1 MRCFMFSLAALFLLA
16 CGDTDNP
23 VVPTAPAGKA
33 TVDLSAEECAAA
45 ESLPDGFLEQALAV
59 NADLDAELLLSTWQ
73 AHGCADWALWG
84 LIWLES
90 LDAEVTFDVEVYTPP
105 PPLTDFSHEEDGPPR
120 IDEVRIPP
128 APLLEEDLRGTTVQV
143 YSEDNLRR
151 YHLAELGAFSTVT
164 VSGSKVERTIPRE
177 DRDGNPILPPHI
189 YHYAVFT
196 FTRTGGHLDENLAVE
211 FSYGHGGSH
220 HTITSGFD
228 PDSETFTYEVKFTE
242 GRVYVSIEVPYGGNY
257 IVGSPGAASVDF

>member
-1 MRCFMFSLAALFLLA
+1 MRCFMFSLTALFLLA

-90 LDAEVTFDVEVYTPP
+90 LDAEPIFDIDIEVYTP
-105 PPLTDFSHEEDGPPR
+105 SGP
-120 IDEVRIPP
+120 VR
-128 APLLEEDLRGTTVQV
+128 AAQEGDRSLGDRLLDLADISEEDLTPAQKSDLAG
-143 YSEDNLRR
+143 L
-151 YHLAELGAFSTVT
+151 LAEA
-164 VSGSKVERTIPRE
+164 RTQIE
-177 DRDGNPILPPHI
+177 I
-189 YHYAVFT
+189 AC
-196 FTRTGGHLDENLAVE
+196 
-211 FSYGHGGSH
+211 
-220 HTITSGFD
+220 D
-228 PDSETFTYEVKFTE
+228 PDQGTFHHDPANPADIEVILSVPNYRSYPRDEQIFGIPGLGPEDFRLVRYEV
-242 GRVYVSIEVPYGGNY
+242 RVPCDSRVIHPE
-257 IVGSPGAASVDF
+257 

>member
-1 MRCFMFSLAALFLLA
+1 MRYLLMISLTALFLLA

-90 LDAEVTFDVEVYTPP
+90 LDAEPTFDIDVEVYTPSEP
-105 PPLTDFSHEEDGPPR
+105 IRLAQHENDEEGNPIPR
-120 IDEVRIPP
+120 IDEVRIDALP
-128 APLLEEDLRGTTVQV
+128 
-143 YSEDNLRR
+143 SELTNSKAWR
-151 YHLAELGAFSTVT
+151 
-164 VSGSKVERTIPRE
+164 SGSPTLREAIQDQWRERSSPKLVRS
-177 DRDGNPILPPHI
+177 PPL
-189 YHYAVFT
+189 V
-196 FTRTGGHLDENLAVE
+196 
-211 FSYGHGGSH
+211 
-220 HTITSGFD
+220 
-228 PDSETFTYEVKFTE
+228 
-242 GRVYVSIEVPYGGNY
+242 
-257 IVGSPGAASVDF
+257 